1 MTQTPEKKLR
11 FPVSYSVKNVN
22 QPSVLCST
30 EVGKRSERQSMNKFE
45 SEKELN
51 SSPISVMVIRPTPV
65 EKSKHL
71 RAKQNKI

>member
-22 QPSVLCST
+22 HFPTSVLCST

-65 EKSKHL
+65 EKSKRL
-71 RAKQNKI
+71 RAKQ